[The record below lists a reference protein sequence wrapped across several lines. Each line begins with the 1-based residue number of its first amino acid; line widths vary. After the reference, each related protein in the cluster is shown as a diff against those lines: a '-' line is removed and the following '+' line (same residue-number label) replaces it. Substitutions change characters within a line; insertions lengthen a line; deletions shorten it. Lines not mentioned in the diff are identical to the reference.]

1 MAVEL
6 IYTLH
11 KRAKTLIAESENP
24 ASGMYSSLTI

>member
-11 KRAKTLIAESENP
+11 KRAKILIAESENP
-24 ASGMYSSLTI
+24 ASGTYSVLII